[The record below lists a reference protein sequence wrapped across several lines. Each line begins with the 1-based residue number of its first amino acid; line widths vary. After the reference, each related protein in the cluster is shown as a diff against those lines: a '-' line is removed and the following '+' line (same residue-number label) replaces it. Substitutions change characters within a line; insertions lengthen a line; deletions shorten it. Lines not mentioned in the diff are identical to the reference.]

1 MPRTALDSIGRLPE
15 HARDEVSRAIAD
27 GRTAKQI
34 AKICEG
40 HGLKGVQAQNV
51 TNYKHGRKHK
61 EWTAKQERMA
71 VIRREQSESRDIFD
85 AAIAD
90 GMNPADAAC
99 LLASR
104 KILAAIEGIDMEVI
118 HGVAEEDPRI
128 YIEVIKAATAL
139 SKALKPSG
147 KAQPAR
153 EAAAQDA
160 PKVGGLSAEEKTHRM
175 KEFFGA
181 A

>member
-1 MPRTALDSIGRLPE
+1 MRTALESISRLPE
-15 HARDEVSRAIAD
+15 HARDEVSRALDD
-27 GRTAKQI
+27 GRTWRHI

-51 TNYKHGRKHK
+51 TNFRQSKTFKQ
-61 EWTAKQERMA
+61 WQAKQDRMA
-71 VIRREQSESRDIFD
+71 VIRSEQAESRDIFD

-139 SKALKPSG
+139 SKALKPD
-147 KAQPAR
+147 KAQPVRADAAKPTPTGGAMSKEEQAR
-153 EAAAQDA
+153 
-160 PKVGGLSAEEKTHRM
+160 KM